1 MASSRDN
8 RYSRDIGKEV
18 ARKAFQPSSGGVSNR
33 PIPKGTTI
41 SPRNRPPR
49 ETGGNNSSNRG
60 TVFPST
66 SEVRNRVVNPTALS
80 TTQIQD
86 MIDMGFD
93 PAKRDSSGRIVN
105 PYGSAGLRDYITFP
119 NLEQNQINEIYN
131 KRVSRFLNPLDQD
144 QTSLRRG
151 FGSLFGSSEGEPT
164 ISGPLR
170 KQVPDMTTT
179 DMIAR
184 LGIGALT
191 PFGPI
196 VSMTDPRGT
205 KMVPEFSNNP
215 DNIYDPSMDPRNKD
229 TSMLGN
235 MLNFFTGGAGTQGAA
250 KVAEVLPDI
259 DIPTLSELL
268 PASLFQ
274 QPTDEIDES
283 PVANPFYPD
292 MRRPFEYSEQTLK
305 ALGTDSDPF
314 LY

>member
-33 PIPKGTTI
+33 PISRGTTI
-41 SPRNRPPR
+41 SPRSTFNTSRR
-49 ETGGNNSSNRG
+49 EKNNDNRG

-86 MIDMGFD
+86 MIDMGFN

-105 PYGSAGLRDYITFP
+105 PYGSGGLRDYISFP

-235 MLNFFTGGAGTQGAA
+235 MLNFFTGGAGTEAGSQ
-250 KVAEVLPDI
+250 VRDLLPDLS
-259 DIPTLSELL
+259 TLSELL

-305 ALGTDSDPF
+305 ALGTDSEPF